1 MKKITDFIAS
11 RRAVIIWT
19 VFYIAAMWCIFRVM
33 FNFDIFSSHQWVHL
47 CHAELRGFAGF
58 TFGIMIL
65 AAAPLYIAT
74 AVITAR
80 NNAFMFTVP
89 VPGVIKRII
98 EMMTPTPIAPEP
110 ATTSAEP
117 AATPSA
123 PDNATSALP
132 DGLPTELRG
141 AFLRARSGIGREQFS
156 SFNMRS
162 ANASSGDAPITPDTT
177 APGDLPLPTDF
188 DLGDGDTPVADDMSN
203 MDAPVFT
210 EINFDDDADDTSD
223 DVKMPSTDN
232 SPALEYLDGK
242 NIPVV
247 AIDND
252 IIITDKF
259 AIATHDDAAFWV
271 ADDTNWFASGKTKPS
286 PIVAVRAT
294 ADAHNV
300 APVMYIPQ
308 PNIMDFDKKREQ
320 WESDGIMV
328 ITNLD
333 ELKNYPRGKHQDIAT
348 AK

>member
-33 FNFDIFSSHQWVHL
+33 FNFDIFSSHQWAHL

-98 EMMTPTPIAPEP
+98 EMMTPTPIVPEP

-123 PDNATSALP
+123 PDNATPALP

-156 SFNMRS
+156 SFNMRNID
-162 ANASSGDAPITPDTT
+162 APSGDSAPESTNTT

-188 DLGDGDTPVADDMSN
+188 DLGDGDAPIADDMSN
-203 MDAPVFT
+203 MAAPVFT
-210 EINFDDDADDTSD
+210 EINFDDDDDTDNDTEPSPID
-223 DVKMPSTDN
+223 DNPV
-232 SPALEYLDGK
+232 LEYLDEK

-286 PIVAVRAT
+286 PIAAVRAA

-300 APVMYIPQ
+300 APVMYIPH

-320 WESDGIMV
+320 WESDGTTI

-333 ELKNYPRGKHQDIAT
+333 ELK
-348 AK
+348 

>member
-19 VFYIAAMWCIFRVM
+19 VLYIAAMWCIFRVM
-33 FNFDIFSSHQWVHL
+33 FNFDIFSSHQWVRL
-47 CHAELRGFAGF
+47 YHAELRGFAGF
-58 TFGIMIL
+58 IFGVMIL
-65 AAAPLYIAT
+65 AAVPLYIAT

-80 NNAFMFTVP
+80 NNAFMFTIP

-110 ATTSAEP
+110 AAAPAENEP
-117 AATPSA
+117 APSA
-123 PDNATSALP
+123 TTQNDAMPALP

-156 SFNMRS
+156 SFNMR
-162 ANASSGDAPITPDTT
+162 GTGAPSETAPTAPDTT

-188 DLGDGDTPVADDMSN
+188 DLGDDDTSIADDMSN
-203 MDAPVFT
+203 MAAPVFT
-210 EINFDDDADDTSD
+210 EINFDDDAGDTGTDVETPLNEDDP
-223 DVKMPSTDN
+223 V
-232 SPALEYLDGK
+232 LEYLDEK

-259 AIATHDDAAFWV
+259 AIATHDDGAFWV
-271 ADDTNWFASGKTKPS
+271 ADDTNWFASGKTKAS
-286 PIVAVRAT
+286 PIVAVRAA

-300 APVMYIPQ
+300 APVMYIPH

-320 WESDGIMV
+320 WESDGIAI

-333 ELKNYPRGKHQDIAT
+333 ELK
-348 AK
+348 

>member
-19 VFYIAAMWCIFRVM
+19 VLYIAAMWCIFRVM

-47 CHAELRGFAGF
+47 YNAELRGFAGF
-58 TFGIMIL
+58 TFGVMIL
-65 AAAPLYIAT
+65 AVVPLYVAT

-80 NNAFMFTVP
+80 NNAFMFTIP

-98 EMMTPTPIAPEP
+98 EMMTPTPIAPKTAAAPAETEP
-110 ATTSAEP
+110 APSATTQND
-117 AATPSA
+117 ATP
-123 PDNATSALP
+123 ALP

-162 ANASSGDAPITPDTT
+162 AGAPSETAPTAPDTT

-188 DLGDGDTPVADDMSN
+188 DLGDGDTSIADDISN
-203 MDAPVFT
+203 MTAPVFT
-210 EINFDDDADDTSD
+210 EINFDDDADDTGT
-223 DVKMPSTDN
+223 DVEMPLNEDN
-232 SPALEYLDGK
+232 PVLEYLGEK

-259 AIATHDDAAFWV
+259 AIATHDDGAFWV
-271 ADDTNWFASGKTKPS
+271 ADDTNWFASGKTKAS
-286 PIVAVRAT
+286 PIVAVRAA
-294 ADAHNV
+294 ADTHNV
-300 APVMYIPQ
+300 APVMYIPH

-320 WESDGIMV
+320 WESDGIAI

-333 ELKNYPRGKHQDIAT
+333 ELK
-348 AK
+348 

>member
-19 VFYIAAMWCIFRVM
+19 VLYIAAMWCIFYVM
-33 FNFDIFSSHQWVHL
+33 FNFDIFSLRQWAHL
-47 CHAELRGFAGF
+47 YRAELRGLAGF
-58 TFGIMIL
+58 TFGVMIL
-65 AAAPLYIAT
+65 AALPLYVAT

-80 NNAFMFTVP
+80 NNALMFTIP

-98 EMMTPTPIAPEP
+98 TAMTPTPIEP
-110 ATTSAEP
+110 APTAAP
-117 AATPSA
+117 AAPTPDTNKPDAA
-123 PDNATSALP
+123 PALP
-132 DGLPTELRG
+132 AGLPTELRG

-156 SFNMRS
+156 SFNMRNID
-162 ANASSGDAPITPDTT
+162 APSGDSAPESTNTT

-188 DLGDGDTPVADDMSN
+188 DLGDGDAPIADDMSN
-203 MDAPVFT
+203 MAAPVFT
-210 EINFDDDADDTSD
+210 EINFDDDDDTDNDTEPSPID
-223 DVKMPSTDN
+223 DNPV
-232 SPALEYLDGK
+232 LEYLDEK

-286 PIVAVRAT
+286 PIAAVRAA

-300 APVMYIPQ
+300 APVMYIPH

-320 WESDGIMV
+320 WESDGTTI

-333 ELKNYPRGKHQDIAT
+333 ELK
-348 AK
+348 